1 MLLRYKYYFIAT
13 FLLIIAFVFH
23 QSLTNFLVDIQPIVP
38 PILAIIIA
46 LAYKN
51 VFIALFTG
59 CFSGYL
65 ILSDFNVIKST
76 DATFMSFINVF
87 EDNDNTIVI
96 LLVLLLGGLIH
107 LIQKSGGINGFVESL
122 VKKRA
127 IIKTKRGANIFT
139 WAIGVVVF
147 TSGTLSNLITG
158 TIARPLSDAMKVS
171 HEKLAFLVHSTS
183 TPVCVLIPLSGWGA
197 YMIGIIEAQGLS
209 NGTEVLLASIPLNF
223 YAILAVTGALFFGAS
238 NKDFGL
244 MRKAE
249 IRANTKNQLDD
260 PRHNIG
266 NNNNVIEENEDEK
279 QTSWLNVF
287 APLLLIII
295 IIIVALYVT
304 GEGQGILN
312 GDGMKS
318 ILWGIVVSTF
328 FAMIIYK
335 VQKIFR
341 VREMINLIFKGCG
354 EMISVAAILMFA
366 FSMGHVVNQ
375 LEAGAFLISKLE
387 HILMPGLL
395 PAIVFII
402 SCVISFATG
411 TSMGAMAVIMPLALP
426 MGMELGISPS
436 LLSAAVFGGC
446 IFGDHLS
453 PISDTTVLSCAT
465 TGCDVMDHVRTQM
478 PYGLLFGAIS
488 VVLFLITGLLSK
500 V

>member
-1 MLLRYKYYFIAT
+1 MLLKYKYYFIAI
-13 FLLIIAFVFH
+13 FLLIITIAFPQPLF
-23 QSLTNFLVDIQPIVP
+23 NFLGTIKPVIP

-65 ILSDFNVIKST
+65 ILNDFNLIKST
-76 DATFMSFINVF
+76 DATFMSFIKVF

-122 VKKRA
+122 IKKRA
-127 IIKTKRGANIFT
+127 IIETKRGANIFT
-139 WAIGVVVF
+139 WSIGVLVF

-209 NGTEVLLASIPLNF
+209 NGTEVLVGSIPLNF
-223 YAILAVTGALFFGAS
+223 YAILAVTGALFFGAT

-244 MRKAE
+244 MQKAE
-249 IRANTKNQLDD
+249 VRADNKGQLDD
-260 PRHNIG
+260 PRHNSG
-266 NNNNVIEENEDEK
+266 KSNNAIKSDKDEK

-287 APLLLIII
+287 APLALMIVV
-295 IIIVALYVT
+295 IIVALYVT
-304 GEGQGILN
+304 GEERGILN

-318 ILWGIVVSTF
+318 ILWGIVISTF
-328 FAMIIYK
+328 FAMLIYK
-335 VQKIFR
+335 IQKIFK

-375 LEAGAFLISKLE
+375 LEAGAFLTNKLE

-465 TGCDVMDHVRTQM
+465 TGCDVMDHVRTQL
-478 PYGLLFGAIS
+478 PYGLLFGGIS
-488 VVLFLITGLLSK
+488 AVLFLISGLLS
-500 V
+500 